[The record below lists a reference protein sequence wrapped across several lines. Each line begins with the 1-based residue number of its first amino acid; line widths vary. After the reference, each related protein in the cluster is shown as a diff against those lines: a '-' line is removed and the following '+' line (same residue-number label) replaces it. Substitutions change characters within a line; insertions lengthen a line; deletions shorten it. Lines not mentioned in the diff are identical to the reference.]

1 MPASSRKTD
10 IASMLES
17 FLDTNEED
25 LSPKMFQELN
35 DLAGDIDESVS
46 VLQEEIEDLKQEKEE
61 LTGTVKKLEE

>member
-46 VLQEEIEDLKQEKEE
+46 ELQEEIEDLKQEKEE
-61 LTGTVKKLEE
+61 LTETVKKLEE